1 LAAATRADPGSG
13 CGGAMSELALTGWW
27 SAVGGAL
34 QSMALQLPEFGL
46 LALAIAVTMLAGGI
60 NLAIVATANLS
71 AIAATLTWA
80 ALGHGPL
87 SMACGLVVGLTTG
100 LSCGLICGLAI
111 TWLRVTPI
119 LATLCTMLAFTGA
132 GVLLTDGA
140 ALGGLPLSFSVR
152 VNSTFAG
159 IPSILVLFLGSTAG
173 LQFMLARTV
182 FGQRVRAIGLN
193 PEASR
198 FSGIDTGNVILRV
211 YALSG
216 LLSAFAGLV
225 MAGRFNSARAG
236 YGESYLLV
244 AILAAVMGGI
254 HPDGGRGNFTF
265 LVVSVMVLQVTASSL
280 NIMSVN
286 THITTVVWGLLLLA
300 KLGIDRVR

>member
-1 LAAATRADPGSG
+1 MSG
-13 CGGAMSELALTGWW
+13 LSVSTWWPVLGGP
-27 SAVGGAL
+27 L

-46 LALAIAVTMLAGGI
+46 LAAAIAITMLGGGI
-60 NLAIVATANLS
+60 NLSIVATANLS
-71 AIAATLTWA
+71 AITAALTWA
-80 ALGHGPL
+80 TFGPDPL
-87 SMACGLVVGLTTG
+87 SLASGVFVGLATGVCCGLV
-100 LSCGLICGLAI
+100 SGLAI
-111 TWLRVTPI
+111 TLLGIAPI

-140 ALGGLPLSFSVR
+140 AIADLPPAFSAG

-159 IPSILVLFLGSTAG
+159 IPWILVLFLGVAVT
-173 LQFMLARTV
+173 LQFMLSRTV

-193 PEASR
+193 AEASR
-198 FSGIDTGNVILRV
+198 FSGIDTGAVILRV

-216 LLSAFAGLV
+216 LLSAFSGLV

-254 HPDGGRGNFTF
+254 HPDGGRGKFTF
-265 LVVSVMVLQVTASSL
+265 LIVSVVVLQVAASSL
-280 NIMSVN
+280 NILSID
-286 THITTVVWGLLLLA
+286 THITTIVWGLLLLL
-300 KLGIDRVR
+300 KLSIDRLR

>member
-1 LAAATRADPGSG
+1 MSALALAGWGAAA
-13 CGGAMSELALTGWW
+13 
-27 SAVGGAL
+27 GGAL

-46 LALAIAVTMLAGGI
+46 LALAIAITMLAGGI

-80 ALGHGPL
+80 ALGQGPL
-87 SMACGLVVGLTTG
+87 SVVCGLVVGLATG

-111 TWLRVTPI
+111 TALRVTPI
-119 LATLCTMLAFTGA
+119 LATLCAMLAFTGA
-132 GVLLTDGA
+132 GVLLTGGA
-140 ALGGLPLSFSVR
+140 ALGGLPPSFSAG
-152 VNSTFAG
+152 VNSTFVG
-159 IPSILVLFLGSTAG
+159 MPWILVVFLGVATG
-173 LQFMLARTV
+173 LQWMLARTV

-193 PEASR
+193 AEASR
-198 FSGIDTGNVILRV
+198 YSGIDTGAVMLRV

-216 LLSAFAGLV
+216 LLSAIAGLV

-254 HPDGGRGNFTF
+254 HPDGGRGHFSF
-265 LVVSVMVLQVTASSL
+265 LVLAVVILQVAASSL
-280 NIMSVN
+280 NILSVN
-286 THITTVVWGLLLLA
+286 THVTTVVWGALLLA
-300 KLGIDRVR
+300 KLGVDRVR